1 MSLRLKT
8 AIALLFMLSGCAV
21 GPDYQPIT
29 IDLGEQYRAV
39 ETEQQEWVPVVA
51 LPSDG
56 AGSWWQLFNE
66 PELNQWIQRLHNQNL
81 DLVQAEARYRQA
93 QAALAQTRSSLF
105 PQLGLSSSVQR
116 SGTGQGNASNQY
128 NLASNA
134 SWEIDIW
141 GRIRRAVEAS
151 DAQLAASAADEL
163 ALKLSIES
171 TFIQSYFQAKWL
183 RASQQ
188 LYDLTI
194 LAYERG
200 LEMNEQRLVVGMISP
215 ADVASAR
222 SQLENARTQR
232 LALDRQW
239 GVLHNAMA
247 VLVGVPPSQFDLS
260 TDSQFGALPQ
270 VPIGIPA
277 QLISQRPD
285 IAAAERRVAAA
296 NAQIGV
302 AKSAWLPNLSL
313 SAQGGFRSGSWS
325 DWISAPARFWSLGP
339 ALALSIFDGGARQ
352 ARVQETIAA
361 YDAQAAAYKKVAL
374 EALREVEDALVQW
387 HGLQQE
393 QQSQYRALL
402 AARESLQLMRNQY
415 EAGLVDYLS
424 VVQVETSTLAAE
436 RSYLSIEYE
445 LFSSVT
451 RLIAALGGRWDTVA
465 NPAQPVS

>member
-1 MSLRLKT
+1 MSLRFK
-8 AIALLFMLSGCAV
+8 LLLSLLVLLAGCAV
-21 GPDYQPIT
+21 GPDYKPVAL
-29 IDLGEQYRAV
+29 DLGERYYAL
-39 ETEQQEWVPVVA
+39 ETEQKEWVPVVA
-51 LPSDG
+51 LPKAG
-56 AGSWWQLFNE
+56 AGQWWQLFNE
-66 PELNQWIQRLHNQNL
+66 PELNQWIQRLHSQNL
-81 DLVQAEARYRQA
+81 DLAQAEARYRQA
-93 QAALAQTRSSLF
+93 QAALEQTRSTLF
-105 PQLGLSSSVQR
+105 PQLGLSSSAQR
-116 SGTGQGNASNQY
+116 SGAGHGNVSNQY
-128 NLASNA
+128 NLAGNA

-171 TFIQSYFQAKWL
+171 TFVQSYFQAKWL
-183 RASQQ
+183 LASQQ

-194 LAYERG
+194 LAYERS
-200 LEMNEQRLVVGMISP
+200 LQMNEQRLAVGMISP

-222 SQLENARTQR
+222 AQLENARTQR
-232 LALDRQW
+232 LALNRQW

-247 VLVGVPPSQFDLS
+247 VLMGVPPSQFELS
-260 TDSQFGALPQ
+260 TDAQFGVLPH

-277 QLISQRPD
+277 QLVSQRPD
-285 IAAAERRVAAA
+285 VAAAERRVAAA

-325 DWISAPARFWSLGP
+325 DWISAPARFWTLGP
-339 ALALSIFDGGARQ
+339 ALALSVFDGGARQ
-352 ARVQETIAA
+352 ARVQEAIAA
-361 YDAQAAAYKKVAL
+361 YDAQAAAYKKTAL
-374 EALREVEDALVQW
+374 DALREVEDALVQW
-387 HGLQQE
+387 QGLQQE

-424 VVQVETSTLAAE
+424 VVQVETSTLGAE
-436 RSYLSIEYE
+436 RSYLSIKYE

-451 RLIAALGGRWDTVA
+451 RLIAALGGRWDTVVE
-465 NPAQPVS
+465 PERPVS